1 MAQTPETKLV
11 KQVTEALD
19 KQSFNPALFADII
32 TTDYTVYT
40 QNQLIELVKWII
52 RFGQRR
58 FEYEWDNGISSDNL
72 MIVDAL
78 ADVLKGIDPVVDTR
92 TFIDSLPEDKS
103 QGGDRVDTSWV
114 QREHHTHTAHMYTQ
128 AFI

>member
-11 KQVTEALD
+11 KHTVEALD
-19 KQSFNPALFADII
+19 NHWFNPALFADII

-40 QNQLIELVKWII
+40 QNQLIELIKWVI

-78 ADVLKGIDPVVDTR
+78 ADVLKGMDPVVDTR
-92 TFIDSLPEDKS
+92 TFVDSLPEVGDKE
-103 QGGDRVDTSWV
+103 VDTSWIH
-114 QREHHTHTAHMYTQ
+114 RTNHTQMVKLDHP
-128 AFI
+128 FI